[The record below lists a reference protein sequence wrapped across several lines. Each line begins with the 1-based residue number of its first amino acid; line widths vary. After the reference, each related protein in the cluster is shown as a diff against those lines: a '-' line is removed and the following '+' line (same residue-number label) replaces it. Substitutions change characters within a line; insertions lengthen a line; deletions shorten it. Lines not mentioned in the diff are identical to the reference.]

1 MRGNPLL
8 QVLKLAG
15 NSFTG
20 FVLGIVIRAV
30 GETGIQLVFLYLLHD
45 VFVAMVEMSTS
56 LLLQSLQQ
64 TLGYFVLSLAVFMV
78 GFLLLQRRVADITAV
93 IRQRI
98 FSKLHSLPIGYFKA
112 HHSGETLSRMTNDV
126 NATVALLGDMPSRML
141 FEASFCLISA
151 FIIFRVDYRL
161 GLVAV
166 FSGTIGVLANTLAS
180 RKLREISRALQ
191 AKQSV
196 LTTTLTDLFAGI
208 VVIKSFSLYPIMERT
223 LVANSQS
230 VQRLGLARVG
240 TQAYLEGANFVT
252 SVLNFMG
259 LLLVSA
265 ILSMRGE
272 ISVPEIVL
280 VVQAQNGVERFFTG
294 IGAHITG
301 LQSSWAA
308 AERVVA
314 LQNEPDEP
322 TSFAGMNALAS
333 APVAFRD
340 VEFAYADGEKVID
353 GISLTAN
360 KGEMIALVGPSGGG
374 KSTLLKLIMGFY
386 EPQKGS
392 IIING
397 ATLSAQ
403 SLAEARGHLSYVPQ
417 DAHLFSG
424 TIADNI
430 RCGRLEA
437 SNEEVVDAAKAANAH
452 DFIMALG
459 SGYETEV
466 GEKGAELS
474 GGQRQRIAIARAVI
488 RRAPILLLDEA
499 TASLDSESEALVQ
512 EALNRLMQ
520 ERTVVVVAHRLST
533 IEKAHKIIVVAA
545 GRVVE
550 EGTHGELLATDGM
563 YRSLHEAHLA
573 GQSVAAD

>member
-1 MRGNPLL
+1 MD
-8 QVLKLAG
+8 A
-15 NSFTG
+15 
-20 FVLGIVIRAV
+20 
-30 GETGIQLVFLYLLHD
+30 LV
-45 VFVAMVEMSTS
+45 
-56 LLLQSLQQ
+56 
-64 TLGYFVLSLAVFMV
+64 
-78 GFLLLQRRVADITAV
+78 
-93 IRQRI
+93 
-98 FSKLHSLPIGYFKA
+98 
-112 HHSGETLSRMTNDV
+112 
-126 NATVALLGDMPSRML
+126 
-141 FEASFCLISA
+141 
-151 FIIFRVDYRL
+151 
-161 GLVAV
+161 
-166 FSGTIGVLANTLAS
+166 
-180 RKLREISRALQ
+180 
-191 AKQSV
+191 
-196 LTTTLTDLFAGI
+196 
-208 VVIKSFSLYPIMERT
+208 
-223 LVANSQS
+223 
-230 VQRLGLARVG
+230 
-240 TQAYLEGANFVT
+240 
-252 SVLNFMG
+252 
-259 LLLVSA
+259 
-265 ILSMRGE
+265 
-272 ISVPEIVL
+272 
-280 VVQAQNGVERFFTG
+280 
-294 IGAHITG
+294 
-301 LQSSWAA
+301 
-308 AERVVA
+308 
-314 LQNEPDEP
+314 
-322 TSFAGMNALAS
+322 S

-437 SNEEVVDAAKAANAH
+437 GSEEVVDAAKAANAH

-573 GQSVAAD
+573 GQSLAAD

>member
-1 MRGNPLL
+1 
-8 QVLKLAG
+8 
-15 NSFTG
+15 
-20 FVLGIVIRAV
+20 
-30 GETGIQLVFLYLLHD
+30 
-45 VFVAMVEMSTS
+45 
-56 LLLQSLQQ
+56 
-64 TLGYFVLSLAVFMV
+64 
-78 GFLLLQRRVADITAV
+78 
-93 IRQRI
+93 
-98 FSKLHSLPIGYFKA
+98 
-112 HHSGETLSRMTNDV
+112 
-126 NATVALLGDMPSRML
+126 
-141 FEASFCLISA
+141 
-151 FIIFRVDYRL
+151 
-161 GLVAV
+161 
-166 FSGTIGVLANTLAS
+166 
-180 RKLREISRALQ
+180 
-191 AKQSV
+191 
-196 LTTTLTDLFAGI
+196 
-208 VVIKSFSLYPIMERT
+208 
-223 LVANSQS
+223 
-230 VQRLGLARVG
+230 
-240 TQAYLEGANFVT
+240 
-252 SVLNFMG
+252 
-259 LLLVSA
+259 
-265 ILSMRGE
+265 
-272 ISVPEIVL
+272 
-280 VVQAQNGVERFFTG
+280 
-294 IGAHITG
+294 
-301 LQSSWAA
+301 
-308 AERVVA
+308 
-314 LQNEPDEP
+314 
-322 TSFAGMNALAS
+322 
-333 APVAFRD
+333 
-340 VEFAYADGEKVID
+340 
-353 GISLTAN
+353 
-360 KGEMIALVGPSGGG
+360 
-374 KSTLLKLIMGFY
+374 MGFY

-392 IIING
+392 RIING
-397 ATLSAQ
+397 TTLSAQ